1 MRTYERKSF
10 PRTTRELATMYERN
24 KLTFDNAVQRSFV
37 WKNTARD
44 NRMSM
49 LIDSMMRGLP
59 VPPMYCNCVYTTP
72 QDKVYDFIDGKQR
85 ITTAVSFLKDEFAL
99 KNIPVFEMEDGTT
112 IDLNGKKFSELPEDF
127 QDAVKTY
134 SFTVYYYENMEQEDV
149 EEMFRRLNNGK
160 SLTAI
165 ELTRVAV
172 TSKRQIKELASHPLF
187 AKALKERSLAGYAHE
202 DIVMKSLVLLNSD
215 KKDLSTRHVRE
226 FLSDNEI
233 TDDQKGLLGSC
244 LDRILNICN
253 SLEESEDENMTIIEK
268 RVLSKTHLISI
279 MPIIATSITDNIPE
293 ETMKEWIVRFFNG
306 SNGTTIS
313 ESYNQ
318 YAGRGSASNKAVE
331 ERLKAIEEDFIE
343 HGLGA

>member
-10 PRTTRELATMYERN
+10 PRTARELTTMWERN

-59 VPPMYCNCVYTTP
+59 IPPMYCNCVYTTL

-85 ITTAVSFLKDEFAL
+85 ITTVVSFLKDGFAL
-99 KNIPVFEMEDGTT
+99 KNIPVFEMEDGITV
-112 IDLNGKKFSELPEDF
+112 DLNGKKYSELPEEF
-127 QDAVKTY
+127 QDAVRTY
-134 SFTVYYYENMEQEDV
+134 SFIVYYYENMDQEDV

-160 SLTAI
+160 SLSAI

-172 TSKRQIKELASHPLF
+172 ASKRQIKELAAHPIF
-187 AKALKERSLAGYAHE
+187 TKALKERSLAGYAHE
-202 DIVMKSLVLLNSD
+202 DIVMKALVLLNSE

-226 FLSDNEI
+226 FLSENEI
-233 TDDQKGLLGSC
+233 TEEQKNLLKSC

-253 SLEESEDENMTIIEK
+253 SLEESGDENMLIVEK
-268 RVLSKTHLISI
+268 RLLGKTHLISVI
-279 MPIIATSITDNIPE
+279 PVVATSITDGIPE
-293 ETMKEWIVRFFNG
+293 ETMKAWLLRFFNG
-306 SNGTTIS
+306 SNGATIS
-313 ESYNQ
+313 ERYNEN
-318 YAGRGSASNKAVE
+318 AGRGSASNKAVE
-331 ERLKAIEEDFIE
+331 ARLGAIEEDFIE
-343 HGLGA
+343 HGLQN